1 MPLTELANATALELA
16 VDLVNS
22 WDTMASPPELIRD
35 EAIVERWLRRLGYP
49 SAADAV
55 APVDV
60 PRLRA
65 LRARLRAAFD
75 AESDDEA
82 VAILN
87 EILRETG
94 AVPQLVRGARGAWR
108 FEHAVEP
115 RTAADWIVPG
125 AALALL
131 EVIKEEGRDRFGLC
145 AAAPCSCVYVD
156 RSRNRSRRY
165 CCDLCA
171 DRVSQAAYR
180 RRKKQAR

>member
-1 MPLTELANATALELA
+1 MPLTKLADASALELA

-35 EAIVERWLRRLGYP
+35 EGIVERWLRRLGYE
-49 SAADAV
+49 AAAAAV
-55 APVDV
+55 RPVDLG
-60 PRLRA
+60 RLRD

-87 EILRETG
+87 AVLRDAG
-94 AVPQLVRGARGAWR
+94 AVPQLVRAARGSWR
-108 FEHAVEP
+108 FEHAVAP
-115 RTAADWIVPG
+115 RTAADWIAPV

-131 EVIKEEGRDRFGLC
+131 RVIEEDGRNRFGRC
-145 AAAPCSCVYVD
+145 AATPCCCVYVD

-171 DRVSQAAYR
+171 DRMNQAAHRR
-180 RRKKQAR
+180 RRKQAR